1 MEKFIHT
8 NEILSKENFQNNR
21 KVVINMRHIVKYNEI
36 EIESLKFTEVLLI
49 NGQSI
54 IVYSPID
61 KFI

>member
-8 NEILSKENFQNNR
+8 NEILSKENFQNNK

-36 EIESLKFTEVLLI
+36 EIQNLKFTEVLLVT
-49 NGQSI
+49 GQSI

-61 KFI
+61 EFI